1 MERIFSQDERI
12 RRAEEIYARRQNLRE
27 RTKRATLNVSN
38 PNKNF
43 KLLKRVVLQIIICL
57 LIYLIFY
64 LVNTTNYSFS
74 KEALGKTE
82 ELLSNDADFMGIY
95 QSVVKWI
102 DEYVKSLDMQ
112 IGEENKIQENEIV
125 NSEGQENN
133 VIEPPAEEAPNEQ
146 EANVDS
152 QSKDMAFNDNNN
164 QESTGQTEIKD
175 VNLSETDRIKKEKSF
190 IVPLKRSYIFRIWR
204 KRSNIKYNVY
214 IS

>member
-43 KLLKRVVLQIIICL
+43 KLLKRIVLQIVICL

-82 ELLSNDADFMGIY
+82 ELISSDADFKSIY
-95 QSVVKWI
+95 QSVVNWMN
-102 DEYVKSLDMQ
+102 EYISSLDMQ
-112 IGEENKIQENEIV
+112 VGEENKIQENEII
-125 NSEGQENN
+125 NSNEEGNN
-133 VIEPPAEEAPNEQ
+133 VIEPPAEEAPSEQ
-146 EANVDS
+146 EAKEDS
-152 QSKDMAFNDNNN
+152 HGEDMAFTEDN
-164 QESTGQTEIKD
+164 QETTGQTEIKD
-175 VNLSETDRIKKEKSF
+175 INLSETDRIKREKSF
-190 IVPLKRSYIFRIWR
+190 IIPLKRNNIFRIWR
-204 KRSNIKYNVY
+204 KRSNFKYNVY